1 MSATN
6 KDVAEIEC
14 SAAVCCAMRI
24 LRENAHRTAM
34 THEERRYLDN
44 ALCELNRLSQSLVDR
59 IEVRP

>member
-14 SAAVCCAMRI
+14 SAAVSCAMRI
-24 LRENAHRTAM
+24 LQENVHRRALN
-34 THEERRYLDN
+34 ENERRDYDN
-44 ALCELNRLSQSLVDR
+44 AMQDLRQLSRSLEDR